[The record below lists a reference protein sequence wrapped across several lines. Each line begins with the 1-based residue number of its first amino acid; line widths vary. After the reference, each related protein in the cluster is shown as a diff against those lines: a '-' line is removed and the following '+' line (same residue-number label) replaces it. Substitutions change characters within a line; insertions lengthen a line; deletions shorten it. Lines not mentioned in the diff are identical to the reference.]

1 VRTRRHAEIAG
12 AGFAGLATATALCQ
26 RGWTAR
32 VHEVG
37 PELRAFGAGIF
48 IWENGLRVLKALGAY
63 EDAIRGSHQAPGYEG
78 RNERNERISYE
89 VFGPQR
95 GTRMVTMT
103 RQHLYSAMLR
113 AAERAG
119 VEFVTSSE
127 VVAARPEGELTTA
140 DGRLWRADLVV
151 GADGVRS
158 NVRRSLAVRTE
169 RVKYEYGV
177 IRLLMP
183 RGKDDTPGTNPDN
196 VLNYYSPEHRVLYV
210 PCNATE
216 LYLAL
221 AARDTDKIST
231 AIPVRQ
237 DVWIRAFPFLRPLLE
252 RIGGEGR
259 YDTYETNRLETW
271 SVGAVALVGDSAHS
285 MPPTLGQGAGC
296 AIMNGLALG
305 VCLGAEQDI
314 IAGLR
319 EWERR
324 ERPLTDHTQ
333 DISSRYAETRAGADG
348 ESKWNAAAMRAAH
361 HVPTGAEQVAA

>member
-1 VRTRRHAEIAG
+1 MSRRHAEIAG

-63 EDAIRGSHQAPGYEG
+63 EAVINGSHQAPGYEG
-78 RNERNERISYE
+78 RNDRNERISYE

-95 GTRMVTMT
+95 GTRMATMT

-119 VEFVTSSE
+119 VEFVTNSE
-127 VVAARPEGELTTA
+127 AVAARPEGELVTA
-140 DGRLWRADLVV
+140 SGRVWRADLVV
-151 GADGVRS
+151 GADGVGS
-158 NVRRSLAVRTE
+158 NVRRSLGIKVHRT
-169 RVKYEYGV
+169 KYEYGV
-177 IRLLMP
+177 IRLLIP
-183 RGKDDTPGTNPDN
+183 RGSDDTPGTDPNN
-196 VLNYYSPEHRVLYV
+196 VINYYSPEHRVLYV
-210 PCNATE
+210 PCNASE
-216 LYLAL
+216 VYLAL
-221 AARDTDKIST
+221 AARDIDKVST
-231 AIPVRQ
+231 AIPVRKE
-237 DVWIRAFPFLRPLLE
+237 VWSRSFPFLRPLIE
-252 RIGGEGR
+252 RIGAEGR
-259 YDTYETNRLETW
+259 YDTYETNRLQTW

-296 AIMNGLALG
+296 AIMNALALG
-305 VCLGAEQDI
+305 VTLGEGAEV

-319 EWERR
+319 AWEQR

-333 DISSRYAETRAGADG
+333 DISSRYAETRAGDDG
-348 ESKWNAAAMRAAH
+348 ESKWNAAALRAAH
-361 HVPTGAEQVAA
+361 HVPTGTEHVPA